1 MIWNLLNTNDNILTL
16 EELGQLL
23 ARVVEKEYY
32 GQEPQSLY
40 EPIRYIMSL
49 GGKRIRPLLSLLA
62 YQLWQDNP
70 QPVLKPALGVEMF
83 HNFSLMH
90 DDIMDKAP
98 LRRGQPTVH
107 ARWNEST
114 AILSGDVMLVKAY
127 EQMIHAPDAQLRRV
141 LQKFSK
147 CAAEVCEG
155 QQLDMEFEEQ
165 QGVTETAYLEMIRRK
180 TAVLLGFS
188 LELGGLVAGA
198 DAAACDQLYEMGI
211 NMGIGFQLMD
221 DLLDVYA
228 EQEKFGKQV
237 GGDIIANKK
246 TYLLINARQR
256 ATGADA
262 EALQHWLQQEEF
274 SSDEKVTAVTA
285 IYNRLGIRP
294 LTEAKI
300 DEYFHKAFSALE
312 ALPAPD
318 ARKKPLRQLMQSL
331 SKREK

>member
-1 MIWNLLNTNDNILTL
+1 MSLLNTNNDKVSSLQELSSLLDQTI
-16 EELGQLL
+16 EE
-23 ARVVEKEYY
+23 ARW
-32 GQEPQSLY
+32 GQEPTSLY

-49 GGKRIRPLLSLLA
+49 GGKRMRPLLTLLA
-62 YQLWQDNP
+62 HQLWQDNP
-70 QPVLKPALGVEMF
+70 QPALQPALGAELF

-98 LRRGQPTVH
+98 LRRGKPTVH
-107 ARWNEST
+107 ERWNEST

-127 EQMIHAPDAQLRRV
+127 EYMMQVPDGLLRQV
-141 LQKFSK
+141 LQKFGK

-155 QQLDMEFEEQ
+155 QQFDMEFEDQ
-165 QGVTETAYLEMIRRK
+165 QGVSEEAYLNMICRK

-188 LELGGLVAGA
+188 LELGGMVAGA
-198 DAAACDQLYEMGI
+198 PADACQHLYEMGI

-256 ATGADA
+256 ASGSDA
-262 EALQHWLQQEEF
+262 EELSRWLSLSEF
-274 SSDEKVTAVTA
+274 DAPEKVAAITAL
-285 IYNRLGIRP
+285 YDRLGIRP
-294 LTEAKI
+294 LTETKI
-300 DEYFHKAFSALE
+300 DEYFHKAFAALD
-312 ALPAPD
+312 ALPAPE
-318 ARKKPLRQLMQSL
+318 ARKAPLRQLMQAL
-331 SKREK
+331 SKRDK